1 VADAP
6 NFASTLMSTAFQ
18 VGIAS
23 AAAIGGAAIS
33 AGWAYGQLP
42 LLSSVAFGG
51 GLLGT
56 LALVTFHRR
65 PKPAL
70 A

>member
-1 VADAP
+1 MVTP
-6 NFASTLMSTAFQ
+6 FST
-18 VGIAS
+18 S
-23 AAAIGGAAIS
+23 AATMSSMPPSSEMSKIS